1 MLIYFI
7 LGSTS
12 FVVVYD
18 MFEDVVEFFISQ
30 LIFVDIADAS
40 VMTSY
45 ESLALIHVWDVI
57 DYLTIKNIIHGDYW
71 MRSDFN
77 FRLLILCLLRGLV
90 EMPCYGRTAASRDI
104 ANKFLR

>member
-18 MFEDVVEFFISQ
+18 VFEDVVELFISQ
-30 LIFVDIADAS
+30 LIFVGIADAS

-45 ESLALIHVWDVI
+45 ESLALIHVLDVI